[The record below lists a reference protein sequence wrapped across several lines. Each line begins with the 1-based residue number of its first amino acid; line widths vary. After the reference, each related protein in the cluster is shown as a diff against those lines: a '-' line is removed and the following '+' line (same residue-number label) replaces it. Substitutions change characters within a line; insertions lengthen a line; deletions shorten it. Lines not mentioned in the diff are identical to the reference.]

1 MKPAYRLT
9 DQDGNQQLFA
19 SMTAAA
25 HEVMRHDGYAYKIV
39 PDPDVGGWVLLH
51 FRESDPFG
59 EAQARARAA
68 YRTNFRSSASSEDD
82 ARREIARNVL
92 YSHAFMDPAGY
103 EFEVVNKVRY
113 FHYWDKA
120 SAYPVEEF
128 WPVWTFEH
136 AREQLELLM
145 NESDGDG
152 ARSVSVSYVCAQ
164 TGAPITIGMEIAED
178 DDGSCYDVIEADILC
193 PWDLHFEYAPIG
205 AEIVELETTT
215 LDV

>member
-9 DQDGNQQLFA
+9 DRDGNQQLFA
-19 SMTAAA
+19 SMATAA
-25 HEVMRHDGYAYKIV
+25 HEVLRHDGYAYKIV
-39 PDPDVGGWVLLH
+39 PDKGGWVLLH

-59 EAQARARAA
+59 ESKALERAA
-68 YRTNFRSSASSEDD
+68 YQTKFRSSAETEDD

-92 YSHAFMDPAGY
+92 YSGAFMDPAGY

-113 FHYWDKA
+113 FHHWDA
-120 SAYPVEEF
+120 TSSHPVEEF

-136 AREQLELLM
+136 AREELELRM
-145 NESDGDG
+145 NESEGDG

-164 TGAPITIGMEIAED
+164 TGAPETIGMEISED
-178 DDGSCYDVIEADILC
+178 DDGSCYDAIEASVC

-205 AEIVELETTT
+205 AEIVCAT
-215 LDV
+215 